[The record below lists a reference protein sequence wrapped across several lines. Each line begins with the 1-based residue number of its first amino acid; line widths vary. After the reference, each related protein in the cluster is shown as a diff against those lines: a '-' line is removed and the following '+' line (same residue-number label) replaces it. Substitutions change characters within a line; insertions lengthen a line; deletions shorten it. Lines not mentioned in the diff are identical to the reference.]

1 MSNPLPFLPLIYLF
15 ICFPFFFYFV
25 MLKSQN
31 ASHGYALCFAPFALS
46 ASSSTYRFVYF
57 FFVQSMNYYFEFS
70 CVFLF
75 GALVILSRS
84 YPPQF
89 SSFPLKHCPQTTQ
102 HHAPQNAQFFLFFC
116 QFSSA
121 RKRGKGKC
129 GNWGREEGKGELMI
143 KFRTLNTIYFSSSVF
158 NVNSIIFKR
167 NQNITP
173 KKSF

>member
-75 GALVILSRS
+75 WGSRDSVTELST
-84 YPPQF
+84 PIFFF
-89 SSFPLKHCPQTTQ
+89 SSQTLPPNHTTPRPTKCSIFP
-102 HHAPQNAQFFLFFC
+102 FFLSIFF
-116 QFSSA
+116 SPKTGK
-121 RKRGKGKC
+121 RKMWKLGERGGKGGTNDK
-129 GNWGREEGKGELMI
+129 I
-143 KFRTLNTIYFSSSVF
+143 
-158 NVNSIIFKR
+158 
-167 NQNITP
+167 
-173 KKSF
+173 